1 MKIFIKTVLI
11 FELLL
16 LLSACGSGESQTF
29 TKNDS
34 TDSKNSPDLYSS
46 ADANSLLDTKTFQ
59 TVSEQ
64 IPTLVVIMN
73 WNNYSENDSKIWHDK
88 IFDYESNSVNRWYY
102 DATDAKIGFVPVK
115 ESSGTQND
123 GVIIVNMNKNHPGGA
138 DDYSFRDVEIKNAIK
153 SPTVVNNVDF
163 ASLDLDGDKN
173 LNHKELQIIFVVAG
187 GEESYG
193 DSTSN
198 SIWAHAWSFDANAP
212 LVDGVTVMKYTGNL
226 QTSGWYVKFG
236 ATHSIG
242 NFDQHKATVGII
254 AHELG
259 HATLDLVDLYDE
271 NGGSG
276 LGYYDIMSGGTWA
289 QKRIDTYP
297 GQTPTQYTAH
307 TKIDAGFTSGVTEV
321 NSTQEVTIKCSS
333 TQMVKLTTLKANE
346 YFLLACRDS
355 GRIDSDRSFEALD
368 SRFTDNKLFA
378 LLYHI
383 DSDKYQEMLQENKLV
398 NSEDGVQTESN
409 HYSVALVE
417 KNKYPLMSNRSR
429 IEVDYSDVYGV
440 GDTINRS
447 STKLYDGHETGYRVI
462 VESADYTHR
471 TMRFKIIN

>member
-16 LLSACGSGESQTF
+16 LLSACGGGESQNF
-29 TKNDS
+29 TAGDG
-34 TDSKNSPDLYSS
+34 TDSNNSMNS
-46 ADANSLLDTKTFQ
+46 NSLLDTKTFQ
-59 TVSEQ
+59 AVSEQ

-73 WNNYSENDSKIWHDK
+73 WNNYSENNPKIWHDK

-102 DATDAKIGFVPVK
+102 DATDAKIGFVPVA
-115 ESSGTQND
+115 ESSGTPND
-123 GVIIVNMNKNHPGGA
+123 GVVIVDMNKNHPGGA
-138 DDYSFRDVEIKNAIK
+138 DDYSFRDVEIKNAIE
-153 SPTVVNNVDF
+153 SPSVVNNVDF

-198 SIWAHAWSFDANAP
+198 SIWAHAWSFDTNAP
-212 LVDGVTVMKYTGNL
+212 SVDGVTVMKHTQDL

-242 NFDQHKATVGII
+242 NLDEHKAAVGII

-259 HATLDLVDLYDE
+259 HATLDLVDMYDDG
-271 NGGSG
+271 GGSG
-276 LGYYDIMSGGTWA
+276 LGYYDIMSSGSWA
-289 QKRIDTYP
+289 KKTTDTYE
-297 GQTPTQYTAH
+297 GETPTQYTAH
-307 TKIDAGFTSGVTEV
+307 TKIDAGLTSGIIEV
-321 NSTQEVTIKCSS
+321 NKTQEVTIKCSS
-333 TQMVKLTTLKANE
+333 TQMIKLITSKANE
-346 YFLLACRDS
+346 YFLLSCRDS
-355 GRIDSDRSFEALD
+355 GRIDSDRSFKALD

-383 DSDKYQEMLQENKLV
+383 DSDKYQAMLQEDKLV
-398 NSEDGVQTESN
+398 NSEYGAQTASN

-417 KNKYPLMSNRSR
+417 KNTNTLMSNRSR
-429 IEVDYSDVYGV
+429 IKADYSDVYLDGEKI
-440 GDTINRS
+440 DTSRI
-447 STKLYDGHETGYRVI
+447 KLYNGNETGYSI
-462 VESADYTHR
+462 SIENADYTNR
-471 TMRFKIIN
+471 TMKFKITK